1 MASSVVVMGVSGC
14 GKSSLASALAHALD
28 WRYIEGDAHHSEAN
42 LAKMKQGVALTDAD
56 RDGWLGVLAAELQRP
71 PLPALLTCSAL
82 KRAYRDRLRAAAPG
96 LRFVF
101 MDIGRGDALQR
112 VASRGVA
119 GDGALARSK
128 PGLLLSHWLGL
139 GDIMQVTLAHAS

>member
-1 MASSVVVMGVSGC
+1 MA
-14 GKSSLASALAHALD
+14 
-28 WRYIEGDAHHSEAN
+28 R
-42 LAKMKQGVALTDAD
+42 
-56 RDGWLGVLAAELQRP
+56 LAAQ
-71 PLPALLTCSAL
+71 A
-82 KRAYRDRLRAAAPG
+82 G
-96 LRFVF
+96 LRVE
-101 MDIGRGDALQR
+101 R